1 MRSRHVQATGTATR
15 ATDFIITT
23 EDVPEPDTGQILV
36 RNRFML
42 LGAVMRTLLPTMVG
56 KTLGTVVA
64 STDPGVPTGAS
75 VVHMLGWREY
85 VLLDVA
91 QCRVVDTDDPLLVL
105 SNGLT
110 VYTGL
115 MVAGLLPGETVY
127 VSGAA
132 GAVGSLAGP
141 LARAMGAGRV
151 VGSTGSA
158 TKVTQLVERL
168 GYDAGFDHRD
178 PDAVVQELREAAP
191 DIYFD
196 TVGGPLLSAT
206 LPTLSPGGRVA
217 LCGALAQ
224 QLGGA
229 AEPTI
234 DLLTVIRNRLSL
246 HGFTGDPDL
255 EPAYRQLVRERRL
268 IFAHTV
274 VDGLAA
280 APQALLDLFAGR
292 FVGTVLV
299 RLAE

>member
-1 MRSRHVQATGTATR
+1 VQATGTATR
-15 ATDFIITT
+15 AADFIITT
-23 EDVPEPDTGQILV
+23 EDLPEPGAGQALV

-42 LGAVMRTLLPTMVG
+42 LGAVMRSLLPTMAG
-56 KTLGTVVA
+56 KALGTVVA
-64 STDPGVPTGAS
+64 STEPGVPVGAS

-85 VLLDVA
+85 ALLDAA
-91 QCRVVDTDDPLLVL
+91 QCRVVDTDDPFLVL

-110 VYTGL
+110 AYTGL
-115 MVAGLLPGETVY
+115 VVAGLQPGETVY

-132 GAVGSLAGP
+132 GAVGSLAGQ

-158 TKVTQLVERL
+158 TKVAQLVERL
-168 GYDAGFDHRD
+168 GYDVGFDHRE
-178 PDAVVQELREAAP
+178 PATAVQELREAAP
-191 DIYFD
+191 EVYFD

-206 LPTLSPGGRVA
+206 LPALSPGGRVA

-229 AEPTI
+229 PAPTI
-234 DLLTVIRNRLSL
+234 DLFTVIRSRLSL
-246 HGFTGDPDL
+246 HGFTGDPAL
-255 EPAYRQLVRERRL
+255 EPAYRELVHQRRL
-268 IFAHTV
+268 VFTHTM